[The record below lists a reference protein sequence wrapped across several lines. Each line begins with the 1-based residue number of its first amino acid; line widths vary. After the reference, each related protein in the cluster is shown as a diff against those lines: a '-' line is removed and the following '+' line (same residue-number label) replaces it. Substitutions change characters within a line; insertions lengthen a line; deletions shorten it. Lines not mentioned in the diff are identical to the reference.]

1 MRIGRDDNFLSLER
15 VEPDDPHSP
24 WRVEAVATAKG
35 QRFSAAH
42 DRVMLDTS
50 EETIQ
55 KFAEF
60 ESLATQRVEVR
71 LTEGGWVRLER
82 DAHGAITVS
91 YRLAS
96 WKGHAVLKGEVVVEG
111 EFAGACCRE
120 LAALL
125 RGPA

>member
-15 VEPDDPHSP
+15 VEPNDPHST

-35 QRFSAAH
+35 QRFTAVH

-55 KFAEF
+55 QFAEF

-82 DAHGAITVS
+82 DTRGAVTVS

-96 WKGHAVLKGEVVVEG
+96 WKGHAVLKGEAIVDG

-125 RGPA
+125 RGAA

>member
-1 MRIGRDDNFLSLER
+1 MRIGTDNNFLSLER

-24 WRVEAVATAKG
+24 WRVEAVASASG
-35 QRFSAAH
+35 QRFTAAH
-42 DRVMLDTS
+42 DRVMLDAS
-50 EETIQ
+50 EKTIQ
-55 KFAEF
+55 QLAEF
-60 ESLATQRVEVR
+60 ESLQAQGVEVV

-82 DAHGAITVS
+82 DAHGAVSVS

-96 WKGHAVLKGEVVVEG
+96 WKGHAVLKGELIVDG

-125 RGPA
+125 CGPA